1 MKAELLFRER
11 VVLTASS
18 FVEMIV
24 WKLPASVPGSSH
36 QFKYRLAYVVENS
49 CVIRFDNEVGKGD
62 HKHIG
67 AKEVPYKF
75 IDLETLRADFF
86 TEIRARR
93 MNT

>member
-62 HKHIG
+62 HKHID

-75 IDLETLRADFF
+75 IDLKTLRADFS